1 VEEKLMATYR
11 VLLVEDHQVWIDI
24 LKRKIELALKS
35 YNHENIH
42 LRIVSQFEEAYEILK
57 EECWSLLVTDIGLG
71 DNPHESLKK
80 QGRLLI
86 DLARE
91 FQVPT
96 IAVSGTINLTT
107 GDVGDLY
114 EKHRV
119 SCFFEKKNFDEER
132 FIAKVQALLIEQ
144 RKICPSPIKL
154 NTSKSMELNTSKEI
168 FISYAWGGESE
179 ELVDKLDQAF
189 QAQGIIIIRDKRDL
203 NYKGRI
209 KDFMK
214 RIGQGKCIILVISEK
229 YLRSENCMFELVQIS
244 KNGKFYDR
252 IFPVVLDDA
261 KIYKPIERI
270 QYIQHW
276 ENQIKELEEAMRS
289 VSAANMQGFRE
300 DIDLYT
306 EIRSTIAEL
315 TNTLKDMNTLT
326 TKLHKDSG
334 FSDLFKAIEQK
345 IAE

>member
-1 VEEKLMATYR
+1 MSTYR
-11 VLLVEDHQVWIDI
+11 VLLVEDDQIWIDI
-24 LKRKIELALKS
+24 LKRRIELALKS
-35 YNHENIH
+35 SIH
-42 LRIVSQFEEAYEILK
+42 DSFHLTIVSQFREAYTVLK
-57 EECWSLLVTDIGLG
+57 EECWNLLVTDIGLG

-80 QGRLLI
+80 QGKLLI

-91 FQVPT
+91 SKIPT

-119 SCFFEKKNFDEER
+119 SCFFDKRNFDEER
-132 FIAKVQALLIEQ
+132 FVAKVQALLKEQ
-144 RKICPSPIKL
+144 ERICTPQMES
-154 NTSKSMELNTSKEI
+154 NTWKEI

-179 ELVDKLDQAF
+179 EIVDQLDQAL
-189 QAQGIIIIRDKRDL
+189 QAQGLTVVRDKRDL
-203 NYKGRI
+203 NYKGKI
-209 KDFMK
+209 KEFMQ
-214 RIGQGKCIILVISEK
+214 RIGQGNCIILVISQK
-229 YLRSENCMFELVQIS
+229 YLKSENCMFELVQIA
-244 KNGKFYDR
+244 KNGEFFNR
-252 IFPVVLDDA
+252 IFPIVLDDA

-276 ENQIKELEEAMRS
+276 ENQIKELEEAMKS
-289 VSAANMQGFRE
+289 VSSANMQGFRE

-315 TNTLKDMNTLT
+315 TNILKDMNTLT
-326 TKLHKDSG
+326 TQIHSDSD
-334 FSDLFKAIEQK
+334 FNEVLKAIEKK